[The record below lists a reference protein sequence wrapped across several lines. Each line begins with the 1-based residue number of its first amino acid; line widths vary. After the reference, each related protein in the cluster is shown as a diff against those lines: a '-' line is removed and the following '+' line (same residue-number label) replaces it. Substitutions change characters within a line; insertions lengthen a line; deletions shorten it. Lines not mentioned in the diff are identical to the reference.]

1 MGAGS
6 VAEVDFMQL
15 LRRRARV
22 SGSTLRARPLEE
34 KALVMQR
41 LGRHALPLL
50 ADGRLVVPV
59 FETFPLAEAQA
70 GYDRFTEGGKV
81 GKIVLTVD

>member
-1 MGAGS
+1 
-6 VAEVDFMQL
+6 
-15 LRRRARV
+15 
-22 SGSTLRARPLEE
+22 
-34 KALVMQR
+34 VMQR